1 MEIVYP
7 DRLMG
12 WVRVGAKAFEVRLKH
27 EPNLFQNNAYV
38 LNRISLEPVELP
50 CQLLLDPERVIQVKS
65 VWVEKPKRHIW
76 TKHISYFEGSDLI
89 EGDYLTVEPICDKV
103 FVVGNERE
111 GVMLRLKA
119 IPPNIR

>member
-12 WVRVGAKAFEVRLKH
+12 WVRVGAKAFEVRLNH

-65 VWVEKPKRHIW
+65 VWVEQPKRHIW
-76 TKHISYFEGSDLI
+76 IKHISYFEGSDLI
-89 EGDYLTVEPICDKV
+89 EGDYLIVEPICDKV
-103 FVVGNERE
+103 FVVWNERG

>member
-38 LNRISLEPVELP
+38 LNRISLEQVELP
-50 CQLLLDPERVIQVKS
+50 CQLLLDTHRVIK
-65 VWVEKPKRHIW
+65 
-76 TKHISYFEGSDLI
+76 T
-89 EGDYLTVEPICDKV
+89 
-103 FVVGNERE
+103 
-111 GVMLRLKA
+111 
-119 IPPNIR
+119 